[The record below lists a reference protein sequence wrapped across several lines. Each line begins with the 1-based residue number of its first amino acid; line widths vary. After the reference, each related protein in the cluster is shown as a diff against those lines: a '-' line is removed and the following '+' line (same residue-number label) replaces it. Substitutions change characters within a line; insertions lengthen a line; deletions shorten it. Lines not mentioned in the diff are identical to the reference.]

1 MTDATKLYTHYKDV
15 ALKHFDALRMMC
27 QKLKKTS
34 NAGCKEY
41 KNLLYEAY
49 YISGY
54 ILEGASVYVIF
65 KHIDWKDSIEIPVG
79 KGHRERELTDT
90 NNFNSASSA
99 LPTTDAKVLFANLHN
114 HNIKEYTNSTFTG
127 CSSVPFFRGDQD
139 TDASIPT
146 LLKVWDANKRYFLE
160 QDFIDAGL
168 SITADNIEEII
179 EFCRKHIIRYI
190 KTI

>member
-15 ALKHFDALRMMC
+15 ALKHFDALKLMY
-27 QKLKKTS
+27 QKLKTTS
-34 NAGCKEY
+34 DAGCKEY

-79 KGHRERELTDT
+79 KGHKERELTET
-90 NNFNSASSA
+90 NNFNSAGSV

-114 HNIKEYTNSTFTG
+114 HNIKKYSIPTFTG
-127 CSSVPFFRGDQD
+127 CTSVPFFRGDQD
-139 TDASIPT
+139 KDTSIPS
-146 LLKVWDANKRYFLE
+146 LLIEWDANKRYFLE

-168 SITADNIEEII
+168 SITADNIKEII
-179 EFCRKHIIRYI
+179 DFCKKHIIRYI